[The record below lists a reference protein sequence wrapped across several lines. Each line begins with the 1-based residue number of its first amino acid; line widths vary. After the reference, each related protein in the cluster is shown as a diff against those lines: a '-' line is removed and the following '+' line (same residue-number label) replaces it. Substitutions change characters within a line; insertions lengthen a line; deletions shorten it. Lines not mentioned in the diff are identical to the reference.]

1 MLRLMLRVIKN
12 RKEIENINETVNEIE
27 NELEKIRAMLNN

>member
-27 NELEKIRAMLNN
+27 NALEKIRAMLNN

>member
-27 NELEKIRAMLNN
+27 NELEKIRTMLNN